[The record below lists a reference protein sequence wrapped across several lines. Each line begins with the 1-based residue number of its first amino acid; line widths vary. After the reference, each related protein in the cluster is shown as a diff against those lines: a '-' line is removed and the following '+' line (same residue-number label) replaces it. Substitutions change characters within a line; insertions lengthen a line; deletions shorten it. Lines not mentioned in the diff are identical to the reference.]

1 MSRKSGFTL
10 VELLVVIAIIAALA
24 GISFPIFRSIRGKS
38 QEAACLNN
46 MRSLGIALQSYLQ
59 ENQDKLPEMAQGRVS
74 KTEETPVLET
84 VLLPYLESAEA
95 FHCPA
100 DTKQFAKTGS
110 SYFWNSTQN
119 GRRVNQLS
127 IFGIND
133 RPDKVPLIYD
143 KEAWHP
149 NKVNFLYGDMTSAT
163 KFRITTGN

>member
-1 MSRKSGFTL
+1 MTKKRGFTL
-10 VELLVVIAIIAALA
+10 VELLVVIAIIATLA
-24 GISFPIFRSIRGKS
+24 GIGLPLFRSMRGRS

-46 MRSLGIALQSYLQ
+46 LRSLGVAVQSYIQ
-59 ENQDKLPEMAQGRVS
+59 EHQDRLPEMAQGRVS

-84 VLLPYLESAEA
+84 ILLPYLESPDA

-100 DTKQFAKTGS
+100 DVKQFSKTGS

-119 GRRVNQLS
+119 GKLVSQLS

-149 NKVNFLYGDMTSAT
+149 NKVNFLYGDLTSAT

>member
-1 MSRKSGFTL
+1 MIRKAGFTL

-24 GISFPIFRSIRGKS
+24 GIGFPLFRSLRGKS

-46 MRSLGIALQSYLQ
+46 LRSLGVALQTYLQ
-59 ENQDKLPEMAQGRVS
+59 EHQDRLPDMAQGRAS
-74 KTEETPVLET
+74 KTEEIPVLET
-84 VLLPYLESAEA
+84 VLLPYLESSEA

-100 DTKQFAKTGS
+100 DQKQFAKTGS

-119 GRRVNQLS
+119 GRLVSQLA
-127 IFGIND
+127 IFGIDD

-149 NKVNFLYGDMTSAT
+149 SKVNFLYGDMTGSN
-163 KFRITTGN
+163 KFRAFTDK

>member
-1 MSRKSGFTL
+1 MTKKRGFTL
-10 VELLVVIAIIAALA
+10 VELLVVIAIIATLA
-24 GISFPIFRSIRGKS
+24 GIGFPLFRSMRGRS

-46 MRSLGIALQSYLQ
+46 LRSLGVAVQSYIQ
-59 ENQDKLPEMAQGRVS
+59 EHQDRLPEMAQGRVS

-84 VLLPYLESAEA
+84 ILLPYLESPDA

-100 DTKQFAKTGS
+100 DVKQFSKTGS

-119 GRRVNQLS
+119 GKLVSQLS

-149 NKVNFLYGDMTSAT
+149 NKVNFLYGDLTSAT